1 MSDFIDFWETVPSA
15 YRAGILIGGIAIFW
29 IIESAVPLFRF
40 KYHKIKHAG
49 INFFLTFTTIVINFL
64 FAGLLY
70 FMASWVVE
78 HDFGIIQWVNLP
90 IWIELLI
97 GLMLLDLVGAYFIH
111 WLEHQVKMMW
121 QFHLIHHSDTTVD
134 TTTANRHHPG
144 ESVFRAVFTT
154 LAVFM
159 VGAPIWM
166 VFLYQS
172 LSVVLSQFNHANI
185 HLPELVNKVLSWVF
199 VTPNMHHVHHHQ
211 TQPLTDTNYGNIF
224 SIWDRLFGTFAYVT
238 DPQTIVYGIDT
249 YPDSKEHS
257 HIGGLLKIPFQKYRQ
272 STTAHPKNTEF

>member
-1 MSDFIDFWETVPSA
+1 MFCFVFVFVFGVFFVFFFFQAED
-15 YRAGILIGGIAIFW
+15 GIRDTSVTGVQTCA
-29 IIESAVPLFRF
+29 
-40 KYHKIKHAG
+40 
-49 INFFLTFTTIVINFL
+49 
-64 FAGLLY
+64 
-70 FMASWVVE
+70 
-78 HDFGIIQWVNLP
+78 LP
-90 IWIELLI
+90 IC
-97 GLMLLDLVGAYFIH
+97 
-111 WLEHQVKMMW
+111 
-121 QFHLIHHSDTTVD
+121 
-134 TTTANRHHPG
+134 

-166 VFLYQS
+166 VLLYQS
-172 LSVVLSQFNHANI
+172 FSVVLSQFNHANI

-257 HIGGLLKIPFQKYRQ
+257 HIGGLLKIPFQNYRQ